1 MERGIVE
8 GHRSAKPAKLPPHTP
23 VPLHRTRRRSR
34 LLSGGSGLPG
44 KEVHNMT
51 TQIIIVAL
59 VALLVGFLIG
69 WLAEWALDLLR
80 WRARAKWAG
89 FDLEGR
95 IGGEGIVRLEAGGEG
110 DYAGVI
116 TEYLEKRDAEIH
128 ELQAKVEA
136 KEAQFDVLQARFDE
150 YVQTHPDE
158 LAAIRGIGRI
168 YQWKLRDGGINSYAQ
183 LAQTTPE
190 RVRQILNVP
199 AWRRIEPESW
209 IEQAKAL
216 ARRG

>member
-1 MERGIVE
+1 M
-8 GHRSAKPAKLPPHTP
+8 A
-23 VPLHRTRRRSR
+23 
-34 LLSGGSGLPG
+34 
-44 KEVHNMT
+44 
-51 TQIIIVAL
+51 QIIIVAL

-95 IGGEGIVRLEAGGEG
+95 IGGEVVRLESAEDG
-110 DYAGVI
+110 DYTQIIAG
-116 TEYLEKRDAEIH
+116 YLEKRDAEIR

-136 KEAQFDVLQARFDE
+136 KEAQLDALQARFDE

-158 LAAIRGIGRI
+158 LTAIKGIGRI

-190 RVRQILNVP
+190 RIREILDVP
-199 AWRRIEPESW
+199 AWRRIDPDGW

-216 ARRG
+216 AKRG

>member
-1 MERGIVE
+1 M
-8 GHRSAKPAKLPPHTP
+8 AAQT
-23 VPLHRTRRRSR
+23 
-34 LLSGGSGLPG
+34 
-44 KEVHNMT
+44 
-51 TQIIIVAL
+51 IIVAL

-95 IGGEGIVRLEAGGEG
+95 MGGEIVRLEAGEG
-110 DYAGVI
+110 GDSTQII
-116 TEYLEKRDAEIH
+116 TGYLEKRDAEIH

-136 KEAQFDVLQARFDE
+136 KEAQLDDLQARFDE

-158 LAAIRGIGRI
+158 LAAIKGIGRI

-190 RVRQILNVP
+190 RIREILDVP
-199 AWRRIEPESW
+199 AWRKIEPESW

-216 ARRG
+216 TKRG

>member
-1 MERGIVE
+1 
-8 GHRSAKPAKLPPHTP
+8 
-23 VPLHRTRRRSR
+23 
-34 LLSGGSGLPG
+34 
-44 KEVHNMT
+44 MT

-95 IGGEGIVRLEAGGEG
+95 IGEEGIVRLEAGGEG

-128 ELQAKVEA
+128 ELQAKMEA

-150 YVQTHPDE
+150 YVQTHPDD

-183 LAQTTPE
+183 LAQATPE
-190 RVRQILNVP
+190 RIRQILNVP

>member
-1 MERGIVE
+1 
-8 GHRSAKPAKLPPHTP
+8 
-23 VPLHRTRRRSR
+23 
-34 LLSGGSGLPG
+34 
-44 KEVHNMT
+44 MT
-51 TQIIIVAL
+51 AQTIIVAL
-59 VALLVGFLIG
+59 AALLVGFLIG

-95 IGGEGIVRLEAGGEG
+95 ISEEKVVQFELGEGG
-110 DYAGVI
+110 DSAHLLTG
-116 TEYLEKRDAEIH
+116 YLEKRDVEID
-128 ELQAKVEA
+128 ELQARVEE
-136 KEAQFDVLQARFDE
+136 KEAQLDALQARFDE

-158 LAAIRGIGRI
+158 LAAIKGIGRI

-190 RVRQILNVP
+190 RVREILDVP
-199 AWRRIEPESW
+199 AWRKIEPESW

>member
-1 MERGIVE
+1 
-8 GHRSAKPAKLPPHTP
+8 
-23 VPLHRTRRRSR
+23 
-34 LLSGGSGLPG
+34 
-44 KEVHNMT
+44 MT
-51 TQIIIVAL
+51 VQIIIVAL

-89 FDLEGR
+89 FDPEGR
-95 IGGEGIVRLEAGGEG
+95 IGGEIVRLEPGEG
-110 DYAGVI
+110 GDYTQII
-116 TEYLEKRDAEIH
+116 TGYLEKRDAEIH

-136 KEAQFDVLQARFDE
+136 KEAQLDALQARFDE

-158 LAAIRGIGRI
+158 LAAIKGIGRI

-190 RVRQILNVP
+190 RIREILDVP
-199 AWRRIEPESW
+199 AWRKIEPESW

-216 ARRG
+216 ARQG

>member
-1 MERGIVE
+1 M
-8 GHRSAKPAKLPPHTP
+8 A
-23 VPLHRTRRRSR
+23 
-34 LLSGGSGLPG
+34 
-44 KEVHNMT
+44 
-51 TQIIIVAL
+51 QIIIVAL
-59 VALLVGFLIG
+59 AALLVGFLIG

-89 FDLEGR
+89 FDLEGWIGEER
-95 IGGEGIVRLEAGGEG
+95 IVRFEAGEGG
-110 DYAGVI
+110 DYSGI
-116 TEYLEKRDAEIH
+116 TTEYLERRDAEIH

-136 KEAQFDVLQARFDE
+136 KEAQLDALQARFNE

-158 LAAIRGIGRI
+158 LADIKGIGRI

-190 RVRQILNVP
+190 RIREILDVP
-199 AWRRIEPESW
+199 AWRKIEPESW

-216 ARRG
+216 ARQG

>member
-1 MERGIVE
+1 M
-8 GHRSAKPAKLPPHTP
+8 A
-23 VPLHRTRRRSR
+23 
-34 LLSGGSGLPG
+34 
-44 KEVHNMT
+44 
-51 TQIIIVAL
+51 QIIIVAL

-89 FDLEGR
+89 FNLEGQ
-95 IGGEGIVRLEAGGEG
+95 IAGEEGGRFEPDEGGGYARLIAG
-110 DYAGVI
+110 
-116 TEYLEKRDAEIH
+116 YLEKRDAEIH
-128 ELQAKVEA
+128 ELQTKLEA
-136 KEAQFDVLQARFDE
+136 KEAQLDALQARFDE
-150 YVQTHPDE
+150 YVQSHPDD
-158 LAAIRGIGRI
+158 LTAIKGIGRI

-190 RVRQILNVP
+190 RIREILNVP
-199 AWRRIEPESW
+199 AWRKIDPDSW